1 MNCCNN
7 CCKDFKLKWRLQR
20 HLSRK
25 TPCVSKAGIESSK
38 AGIESLKAGIES
50 LKAGI
55 ESSKAG
61 IESSK
66 AGIESSK
73 AGIESSCVYCNK
85 GFTRNVRM
93 KEHEVVCKERHDRVR
108 KVEIELGIEYPRGI
122 DKHQCRYCMQR
133 YTTASN
139 HKRHI
144 GVCKER
150 KLYIKK
156 LEKKTTNEVKVINN
170 TLNDNRVTN
179 NTIINCLGKENI
191 GYITAK
197 VVRELMRS
205 AKSDEEGFAKVV
217 KIIHGHRDHPENH
230 NIVYTN
236 LKSNVAYVKNGDE
249 FEYKNINDVLKDV
262 SSNTL
267 DYIVFSENFDKLENN
282 IKRKFENVCAD
293 DEMNKKANNL
303 SRIELYDSYKCG
315 KIEKP

>member
-1 MNCCNN
+1 MKS
-7 CCKDFKLKWRLQR
+7 CKAKDEYEQMLLMKQKELK
-20 HLSRK
+20 K
-25 TPCVSKAGIESSK
+25 
-38 AGIESLKAGIES
+38 
-50 LKAGI
+50 
-55 ESSKAG
+55 
-61 IESSK
+61 
-66 AGIESSK
+66 
-73 AGIESSCVYCNK
+73 N
-85 GFTRNVRM
+85 
-93 KEHEVVCKERHDRVR
+93 
-108 KVEIELGIEYPRGI
+108 EIQDNII
-122 DKHQCRYCMQR
+122 V
-133 YTTASN
+133 N
-139 HKRHI
+139 
-144 GVCKER
+144 
-150 KLYIKK
+150 
-156 LEKKTTNEVKVINN
+156 NN